1 MKPSKDGT
9 TTKQHL
15 EQVQKQT
22 GRKLEQLEGPEFPT
36 CMSYVWSVFLD
47 LNNSRSM
54 GEAGAQP
61 ITYQDIKAYTD
72 LTHTAL
78 SPRDVN
84 TIKLVDRE
92 YLSIMNASEK
102 KKT

>member
-1 MKPSKDGT
+1 
-9 TTKQHL
+9 
-15 EQVQKQT
+15 
-22 GRKLEQLEGPEFPT
+22 
-36 CMSYVWSVFLD
+36 
-47 LNNSRSM
+47 M

-72 LTHTAL
+72 LTHTAV

-84 TIKLVDRE
+84 TIKLVDKE